1 MTFRDVFKTA
11 CFVLAVLVY
20 LALCN
25 YVDQQRFTTVGFCP
39 PGAAGPGPAIMVL
52 DQREGGVYCVPM
64 PMPPAS
70 KGTLTPPSPS
80 ELDRR
85 PKTGV

>member
-1 MTFRDVFKTA
+1 MRFADVFKTA

-25 YVDQQRFTTVGFCP
+25 YIDQQRFVTVGFCP
-39 PGAAGPGPAIMVL
+39 PGASGPGPGIMVM
-52 DQREGGVYCVPM
+52 DQREGGVYCVPI
-64 PMPPAS
+64 PLPPQR
-70 KGTLTPPSPS
+70 KDTIMPPSPS

-85 PKTGV
+85 PKIGV